1 MAGPE
6 PLDARLRDQDALD
19 EIEMTS
25 NLMIAA
31 SESDAPLTGEQIDTI
46 LGVED
51 KPRTDPPEGSEA
63 VHRRLERNGA

>member
-1 MAGPE
+1 MPPE

-31 SESDAPLTGEQIDTI
+31 SEATGPLSQPEVDEI
-46 LGVED
+46 LGVA
-51 KPRTDPPEGSEA
+51 EGPSQS
-63 VHRRLERNGA
+63 

>member
-31 SESDAPLTGEQIDTI
+31 SESDSPLSEDQIDGI
-46 LGVED
+46 LGVAHDESD
-51 KPRTDPPEGSEA
+51 E
-63 VHRRLERNGA
+63 